1 MTDLIVI
8 GLLCLILGGAL
19 YYVRREKRKGVRC
32 IGCPDGAGCS
42 GTCPGCKG
50 FQK

>member
-1 MTDLIVI
+1 MIDLIVI
-8 GLLCLILGGAL
+8 GALCLILGGAL
-19 YYVRREKRKGVRC
+19 YYVRREKHKGVRC

-42 GTCPGCKG
+42 GSCPGCKG